1 MRILFV
7 KTSSLGDVIHHC
19 PAVSDAARHVR
30 GARIDWV
37 VEEAFADV
45 PRMHRAVHRVI
56 PVALRRWRRAPLR
69 RSVRDEFAEF
79 RRVLAEER
87 YDRIV
92 DTQGLLKSALIA
104 RLARGPRHGYD
115 RGSAREGV
123 ASRLYAGRHAVPRGL
138 HAVERN
144 RRLSA
149 AALDYPAPHSACDYG
164 LRTGPDAPVAVDG
177 PYCVLLTMSSRG
189 DKLWAGERW
198 VALGEALVR
207 RGLRCVLPWGS
218 EAERARAA
226 GIASR
231 LDGAV
236 VLPALGIAQQAAQ
249 MAQAVAVVGVD
260 TGLTHLAVALGRPT
274 VGIYTS
280 TEPGLTGLHG
290 GAQVRNTGGAHAAP
304 SVEAVLSALDAVSR

>member
-19 PAVSDAARHVR
+19 PAVSDAARQVR

-123 ASRLYAGRHAVPRGL
+123 AARLYAGRHPVPRTL

-144 RRLSA
+144 RRLTA
-149 AALDYPAPHSACDYG
+149 AALDYPVPHSACDYG
-164 LRTGPDAPVAVDG
+164 LRAGLGAPVAVDG

-189 DKLWAGERW
+189 DKLWAAERW

-207 RGLRCVLPWGS
+207 RGLRCVLPWGT
-218 EAERARAA
+218 EPERARAA

-236 VLPALGIAQQAAQ
+236 VLPALGIGRQAAQ
-249 MAQAVAVVGVD
+249 ISQALAVVGVD

-290 GAQVRNTGGAHAAP
+290 GARVRNTGGAQAQP
-304 SVEAVLSALDAVSR
+304 SVDTVLSALDAVSR

>member
-1 MRILFV
+1 
-7 KTSSLGDVIHHC
+7 
-19 PAVSDAARHVR
+19 
-30 GARIDWV
+30 
-37 VEEAFADV
+37 
-45 PRMHRAVHRVI
+45 
-56 PVALRRWRRAPLR
+56 
-69 RSVRDEFAEF
+69 
-79 RRVLAEER
+79 
-87 YDRIV
+87 
-92 DTQGLLKSALIA
+92 
-104 RLARGPRHGYD
+104 
-115 RGSAREGV
+115 
-123 ASRLYAGRHAVPRGL
+123 
-138 HAVERN
+138 
-144 RRLSA
+144 
-149 AALDYPAPHSACDYG
+149 
-164 LRTGPDAPVAVDG
+164 
-177 PYCVLLTMSSRG
+177 MSSRG